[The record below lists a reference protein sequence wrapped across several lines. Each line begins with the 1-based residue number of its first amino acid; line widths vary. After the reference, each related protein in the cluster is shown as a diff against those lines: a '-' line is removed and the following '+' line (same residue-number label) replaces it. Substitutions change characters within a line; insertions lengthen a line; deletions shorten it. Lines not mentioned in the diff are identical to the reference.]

1 MKEKEAL
8 VDEGSTARHKNPLSL
23 NKKFHTPVPKNDVYY
38 NIDQSGAVEVAEKA
52 VDIVE
57 KAADIVARRVKLVAN
72 SFVGEMMAGFQ
83 SRSGKKEVT
92 QEKKRNLPTT

>member
-23 NKKFHTPVPKNDVYY
+23 NKKFHTPVPKNDVYS

-57 KAADIVARRVKLVAN
+57 KAADIMVEEAIEEEGNAVLNRDSK
-72 SFVGEMMAGFQ
+72 
-83 SRSGKKEVT
+83 GKFLGNDDEI
-92 QEKKRNLPTT
+92 EKVML